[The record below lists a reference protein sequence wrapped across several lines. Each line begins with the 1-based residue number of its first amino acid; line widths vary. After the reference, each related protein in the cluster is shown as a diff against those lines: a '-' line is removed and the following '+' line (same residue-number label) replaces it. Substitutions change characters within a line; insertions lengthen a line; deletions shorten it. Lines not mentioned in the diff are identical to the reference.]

1 MENLTQNNRNVN
13 LPHVNVSRV
22 NTLEIYETTS
32 FENFGLHNFM
42 LESQMKRQLE
52 FYYFY
57 WLFLY
62 NNWLNKIYYSKRLHS
77 NVH

>member
-1 MENLTQNNRNVN
+1 MENLTQNRNVN

-42 LESQMKRQLE
+42 LVTNEETIRVL
-52 FYYFY
+52 
-57 WLFLY
+57 LFL
-62 NNWLNKIYYSKRLHS
+62 LALF
-77 NVH
+77 V

>member
-1 MENLTQNNRNVN
+1 MENLTQNRNVN

-32 FENFGLHNFM
+32 FEDFGLHNFM

-62 NNWLNKIYYSKRLHS
+62 NN
-77 NVH
+77 